1 MRIGRWGTDRRRL
14 ALVGALV
21 AVVVVGSVS
30 LWTVSHAPSEDDT
43 VTRSDRAAPVPEP
56 AQSPAEGL
64 RPSNGLGVPLPEAS
78 PAVQPVDSSPIEPW
92 WRRVPPVSGD
102 IVGIDGAAASGHV
115 HIAANTGDAT
125 LAVDISRLKTGTSGP
140 VDVVLSGGTV
150 TGGKDP
156 EWTPAGESF
165 DVFQAAGVEQ
175 GLTVVLSDPWTLP
188 DEVRSLVLLDAATGT
203 VLGGAALVPSD

>member
-1 MRIGRWGTDRRRL
+1 M
-14 ALVGALV
+14 GALV

-43 VTRSDRAAPVPEP
+43 VTRSDRAAPEP
-56 AQSPAEGL
+56 AQSPTEGL

-115 HIAANTGDAT
+115 HIAGNTGDAT
-125 LAVDISRLKTGTSGP
+125 LAVDISHLKTGTTGP

-165 DVFQAAGVEQ
+165 DVFQAAGVEE

>member
-1 MRIGRWGTDRRRL
+1 MRIGRWETDRRRL

-30 LWTVSHAPSEDDT
+30 LWTVSHAPADDET
-43 VTRSDRAAPVPEP
+43 VTRSERAEPEP
-56 AQSPAEGL
+56 AQSPTEGL
-64 RPSNGLGVPLPEAS
+64 RPSNGLEVPLPEES
-78 PAVQPVDSSPIEPW
+78 PAVQPIDSSPIEPW

-115 HIAANTGDAT
+115 HIAGNTSDAT
-125 LAVDISRLKTGTSGP
+125 LAVDISHLQTGTTGP
-140 VDVVLSGGTV
+140 VDVVLSAGTV

-156 EWTPAGESF
+156 RWTPAGESF
-165 DVFQAAGVEQ
+165 DVFQAAGVEE